1 MKKKMELQTI
11 KDGIFLSHVRT
22 NFVDRF
28 TNKRIRFNPR
38 PSQKIKNSEENQKST
53 KNNIST
59 LRSEIGEE
67 IDSLLKESEN
77 KNIIKNI
84 SSNEPLE
91 VVSKQSTKEIR
102 EPLKIDWKQP
112 DVKTEKQSKL
122 ISDNDDTSDK
132 LFEIK
137 NYPARYPSIDPCT
150 ISEPKFPISASSIGS
165 GQLLNGNFNGR
176 MFGNQTCES
185 QNMVMGPGLLQVKG
199 ETQDAM
205 RELFENK
212 DMMIKGERDE
222 SNIALTKMQIINEN
236 NYDTKVV
243 DEKTGF
249 GWKGLGSR
257 KIVFNELLCEY
268 VYELI
273 EPQLEEK
280 EKQIKNKLTYLFRTR
295 ADTDDFDVDA
305 KGKNEYLA
313 RSLEAIIKENH
324 IKLRAES
331 KDRIF
336 YHILRDF
343 AGYGKIDILMHDE
356 GIEDISCD
364 GQETPIFVFHKKYE
378 SILSNILFDC
388 SDELDSFVVKL
399 SQIAGKQISVYNP
412 VVDGKLTDGSRL
424 QTTLARTIT
433 QYSTFTI
440 RKFKEDPLTPIDLI
454 NNNTMSLHMAA
465 YFWMAIEQNASMLFC
480 GGTATGKTTILNA
493 LSLFLPSSFKIVS
506 IEDTR
511 ELNLPHKNW
520 IAGTTRTGFSSS
532 ETTKSGKDIDMF
544 DLVRVALRQRPQAII
559 VGEIRGKEAYTLF
572 QAMTTGHLSY
582 STIHASNLRALIQ
595 RLENPPISLPR
606 VLLTSLD
613 LAVFLNTVTVD
624 GMPARRVTNVNE
636 IIKLD
641 PESNRLV
648 TMTPFSWVSERDDRF
663 EYGGGSAMLDK
674 VKQQRG
680 WNDEQL
686 HQELSNRMVILEW
699 MKRRNL
705 RSYEQVGKIVSEYR
719 KNPESV
725 LRKVKEDTL

>member
-1 MKKKMELQTI
+1 MKKRIESQTI
-11 KDGIFLSHVRT
+11 KDGIFLSHIRT
-22 NFVDRF
+22 NFIDRV

-38 PSQKIKNSEENQKST
+38 PSQKGKKSEENQKST
-53 KNNIST
+53 KEKISN

-67 IDSLLKESEN
+67 IDSLLKESER
-77 KNIIKNI
+77 KNIIRNV
-84 SSNEPLE
+84 SFYEPSAI
-91 VVSKQSTKEIR
+91 VSKQPTKEIQ
-102 EPLKIDWKQP
+102 EPLKIGCKQL
-112 DVKTEKQSKL
+112 DIKAEKQSKMT
-122 ISDNDDTSDK
+122 SDNYNSDRF
-132 LFEIK
+132 FEIK
-137 NYPARYPSIDPCT
+137 NYPSRSPNAYPGT
-150 ISEPKFPISASSIGS
+150 ISKPKFTLGVSPVG
-165 GQLLNGNFNGR
+165 GRQFLDGTFNGR
-176 MFGNQTCES
+176 MFGDHICES
-185 QNMVMGPGLLQVKG
+185 QNMVVAPGLLQVKG
-199 ETQDAM
+199 EAQEAM
-205 RELFENK
+205 KELFENK
-212 DMMIKGERDE
+212 NMMIKGESDE
-222 SNIALTKMQIINEN
+222 SKIALTKMQIINEN
-236 NYDTKVV
+236 NYDTRVV

-257 KIVFNELLCEY
+257 RIVFDEAIHEY
-268 VYELI
+268 IYELI
-273 EPQLEEK
+273 EPQLGEK
-280 EKQIKNKLTYLFRTR
+280 EKQIKSKLTYLFRTR
-295 ADTDDFDVDA
+295 VDNDDFDVDGN
-305 KGKNEYLA
+305 GKNEYLA
-313 RSLEAIIKENH
+313 RSLQTIIRENH
-324 IKLRAES
+324 IKLETDS

-336 YHILRDF
+336 YHIIRDF
-343 AGYGKIDILMHDE
+343 AGYGKIDILMHDAE
-356 GIEDISCD
+356 IEDISCD
-364 GQETPIFVFHKKYE
+364 GQEVPIFVFHKKYE
-378 SILSNILFDC
+378 SISSNIIFDC
-388 SDELDSFVVKL
+388 SDTLDSFVVKL

-433 QYSTFTI
+433 QCSTFTI

-465 YFWMAIEQNASMLFC
+465 YFWMVIEQNASMLFC

-613 LAVFLNTVTVD
+613 LAVFLNTVTVE

-663 EYGGGSAMLDK
+663 EYSGGSAMLDK

-686 HQELSNRMVILEW
+686 NQELSNRTVILEW

>member
-1 MKKKMELQTI
+1 I
-11 KDGIFLSHVRT
+11 
-22 NFVDRF
+22 
-28 TNKRIRFNPR
+28 
-38 PSQKIKNSEENQKST
+38 
-53 KNNIST
+53 
-59 LRSEIGEE
+59 
-67 IDSLLKESEN
+67 
-77 KNIIKNI
+77 
-84 SSNEPLE
+84 
-91 VVSKQSTKEIR
+91 
-102 EPLKIDWKQP
+102 
-112 DVKTEKQSKL
+112 
-122 ISDNDDTSDK
+122 
-132 LFEIK
+132 
-137 NYPARYPSIDPCT
+137 
-150 ISEPKFPISASSIGS
+150 
-165 GQLLNGNFNGR
+165 
-176 MFGNQTCES
+176 
-185 QNMVMGPGLLQVKG
+185 
-199 ETQDAM
+199 
-205 RELFENK
+205 
-212 DMMIKGERDE
+212 
-222 SNIALTKMQIINEN
+222 
-236 NYDTKVV
+236 
-243 DEKTGF
+243 
-249 GWKGLGSR
+249 
-257 KIVFNELLCEY
+257 
-268 VYELI
+268 
-273 EPQLEEK
+273 
-280 EKQIKNKLTYLFRTR
+280 
-295 ADTDDFDVDA
+295 
-305 KGKNEYLA
+305 
-313 RSLEAIIKENH
+313 
-324 IKLRAES
+324 
-331 KDRIF
+331 
-336 YHILRDF
+336 
-343 AGYGKIDILMHDE
+343 
-356 GIEDISCD
+356 
-364 GQETPIFVFHKKYE
+364 FHKKYE
-378 SILSNILFDC
+378 SISSNIIFDC
-388 SDELDSFVVKL
+388 GDALDSFVVKL

-433 QYSTFTI
+433 QDSTFTI

-465 YFWMAIEQNASMLFC
+465 YFWMVIEQNASMLFC
-480 GGTATGKTTILNA
+480 GGTATGKTTMLNA

-532 ETTKSGKDIDMF
+532 EATKSGKDIDMF

-663 EYGGGSAMLDK
+663 EYSGGSSMFDK
-674 VKQQRG
+674 IKIQRG

-699 MKRRNL
+699 MNRRNL

-725 LRKVKEDTL
+725 LQKVKEDTL

>member
-1 MKKKMELQTI
+1 MKKKIESQTI

-22 NFVDRF
+22 NFVDRV

-38 PSQKIKNSEENQKST
+38 PSQKSKNSEENQKST

-59 LRSEIGEE
+59 LRLEIGEE
-67 IDSLLKESEN
+67 IDSLLNGDEK

-84 SSNEPLE
+84 SANEPLD
-91 VVSKQSTKEIR
+91 VVSKQPTKEIR
-102 EPLKIDWKQP
+102 EPLKIGWKQP
-112 DVKTEKQSKL
+112 GVKTEKQSKL
-122 ISDNDDTSDK
+122 ISYNDDTSDK
-132 LFEIK
+132 FFEIK
-137 NYPARYPSIDPCT
+137 NYPARYSSIDPCT
-150 ISEPKFPISASSIGS
+150 ISEPRFPLSASSIEG

-199 ETQDAM
+199 ETQEAAQG
-205 RELFENK
+205 LFDNK
-212 DMMIKGERDE
+212 NMMTKGERDE
-222 SNIALTKMQIINEN
+222 SNVARTKMQITNEN
-236 NYDTKVV
+236 NYDTRAV

-257 KIVFNELLCEY
+257 RIVYNEVLCEY

-295 ADTDDFDVDA
+295 ADTDDFDVGE
-305 KGKNEYLA
+305 KGKNEYLV
-313 RSLEAIIKENH
+313 RSLQTIIKENH
-324 IKLRAES
+324 IKLEAES

-364 GQETPIFVFHKKYE
+364 GQEIPIFIFHKKYE
-378 SILSNILFDC
+378 SISSNIIFDC
-388 SDELDSFVVKL
+388 SDALDSFVVKL

-412 VVDGKLTDGSRL
+412 VVDGKLIDGSRL
-424 QTTLARTIT
+424 QTTLGRTIT

-465 YFWMAIEQNASMLFC
+465 YFWMVIEQNASMLFC
-480 GGTATGKTTILNA
+480 GGTATGKTTMLNA

-532 ETTKSGKDIDMF
+532 EATKSGKDIDMF

-663 EYGGGSAMLDK
+663 EYSGGSTMFDK
-674 VKQQRG
+674 IKLQRG

-686 HQELSNRMVILEW
+686 HQELSNRMVVLEW

-719 KNPESV
+719 KNSGSV

>member
-1 MKKKMELQTI
+1 M
-11 KDGIFLSHVRT
+11 
-22 NFVDRF
+22 
-28 TNKRIRFNPR
+28 
-38 PSQKIKNSEENQKST
+38 
-53 KNNIST
+53 
-59 LRSEIGEE
+59 LR
-67 IDSLLKESEN
+67 
-77 KNIIKNI
+77 
-84 SSNEPLE
+84 
-91 VVSKQSTKEIR
+91 
-102 EPLKIDWKQP
+102 
-112 DVKTEKQSKL
+112 
-122 ISDNDDTSDK
+122 
-132 LFEIK
+132 
-137 NYPARYPSIDPCT
+137 
-150 ISEPKFPISASSIGS
+150 
-165 GQLLNGNFNGR
+165 
-176 MFGNQTCES
+176 
-185 QNMVMGPGLLQVKG
+185 
-199 ETQDAM
+199 
-205 RELFENK
+205 
-212 DMMIKGERDE
+212 
-222 SNIALTKMQIINEN
+222 
-236 NYDTKVV
+236 
-243 DEKTGF
+243 
-249 GWKGLGSR
+249 
-257 KIVFNELLCEY
+257 EY

-295 ADTDDFDVDA
+295 ADTDDFDVDE

-313 RSLEAIIKENH
+313 RSLQIIIKDNH
-324 IKLRAES
+324 IKLEAES
-331 KDRIF
+331 KDKIF

-364 GQETPIFVFHKKYE
+364 GQEIPLFIFHKKYE
-378 SILSNILFDC
+378 SISSNIIFDC
-388 SDELDSFVVKL
+388 GDALDSFVVKL

-433 QYSTFTI
+433 QDSTFTI

-465 YFWMAIEQNASMLFC
+465 YFWMVIEQNASMLFC
-480 GGTATGKTTILNA
+480 GGTATGKTTMLNA
-493 LSLFLPSSFKIVS
+493 LSLFLPASFKIVS

-532 ETTKSGKDIDMF
+532 EATKSGKDIDMF

-663 EYGGGSAMLDK
+663 EYSGGSSMFDK
-674 VKQQRG
+674 IKLQRG

-686 HQELSNRMVILEW
+686 HQELSNRMVVLEW

-719 KNPESV
+719 KNPGSV